1 MTDRVSAE
9 ALREAIDAAL
19 HELGEP
25 GPGYPAPVANAVDI
39 LRAALRDTRPDG
51 GIEHALHY
59 DPSCEECAYLA
70 RPVML
75 PRPDSGIDAAALA
88 EALSDFRRER
98 EQHATAP
105 WATDE
110 AVTGILARLSTPRTE
125 TSE

>member
-1 MTDRVSAE
+1 MLFRS
-9 ALREAIDAAL
+9 
-19 HELGEP
+19 
-25 GPGYPAPVANAVDI
+25 
-39 LRAALRDTRPDG
+39 
-51 GIEHALHY
+51 
-59 DPSCEECAYLA
+59 SCEECAYLA

-110 AVTGILARLSTPRTE
+110 AVAYIVARLSTPRTE
-125 TSE
+125 SPNSVSSGETSEPLTPEEAGIHKACEVVGVCIGHPSK